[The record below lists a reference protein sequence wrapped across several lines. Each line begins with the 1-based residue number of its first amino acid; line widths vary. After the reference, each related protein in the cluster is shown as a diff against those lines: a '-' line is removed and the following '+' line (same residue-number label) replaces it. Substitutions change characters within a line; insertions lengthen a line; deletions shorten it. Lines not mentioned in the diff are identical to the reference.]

1 MKHVVVGIAL
11 MWPKIIAIITILS
24 LLGGLLAGFN
34 KWKVD
39 IQNAATEKVVLQLK
53 ISEEKD
59 ARLAVEKSL
68 IMQRETIKIMDL
80 EKQKINRQI
89 KEYLSIFKKH
99 DLTRLARAKPG
110 MIEKRI
116 NEATK
121 KIFQELENETNQTN
135 QN

>member
-68 IMQRETIKIMDL
+68 IMQRKTIKIMDL